1 MPPQLGLYNL
11 SQSELKILRE
21 YLDAA
26 LKKGWIRASKS
37 PSATPILFVLKKDG
51 SHRLYV
57 DYRGL
62 NKITIKNRYP
72 LPLISELLNRL
83 GHAKIFSKLDLRD
96 AYYCLRI
103 KEGDE

>member
-1 MPPQLGLYNL
+1 LYNL

-21 YLDAA
+21 YLNAV

-37 PSATPILFVLKKDG
+37 LSTALILFVLKKD
-51 SHRLYV
+51 SSYRLYI

-83 GHAKIFSKLDLRD
+83 GYAKIFSKLDLRD
-96 AYYCLRI
+96 IYYYLRI
-103 KEGDE
+103 KEGDK